1 MPTTMIIR
9 HAEKPTSSKDLGYT
23 DPTFTSVDSHS
34 LTKQGWMRAAG
45 LVGLFNPVNGKL
57 RTGIVPPTVIYAAD
71 GPNAGNR
78 MVETVS
84 LLAPSLGLTT
94 IRRFDEGQEKAL
106 AKEINA
112 LPASAVVLVCW
123 EHSKIPD
130 LVKALGKA
138 TPKPPKKWADRFDMV
153 WKFTPGAKG
162 VVFTQIAELI
172 LPSDS
177 GKPMKLGLF
186 TRLFGS

>member
-9 HAEKPTSSKDLGYT
+9 HGEKPTSSKGLGYT
-23 DPTFTSVDSHS
+23 DPTFKTVDSHS
-34 LTKQGWMRAAG
+34 LTKQGWARAAG
-45 LVGLFNPVNGKL
+45 LVGLFNPINGKL

-71 GPNAGNR
+71 GPEAGNR
-78 MVETVS
+78 MKETVS

-94 IRRFDEGQEKAL
+94 ILKYDEGDEKAL

-123 EHSKIPD
+123 EHSLIPD

-138 TPKPPKKWADRFDMV
+138 TPKPPKKWADRFDIV
-153 WKFTPGAKG
+153 WRFTPGAKG
-162 VVFTQIAELI
+162 TVFTQIPELL

-177 GKPMKLGLF
+177 SKPMKLSLF
-186 TRLFGS
+186 QRVFG